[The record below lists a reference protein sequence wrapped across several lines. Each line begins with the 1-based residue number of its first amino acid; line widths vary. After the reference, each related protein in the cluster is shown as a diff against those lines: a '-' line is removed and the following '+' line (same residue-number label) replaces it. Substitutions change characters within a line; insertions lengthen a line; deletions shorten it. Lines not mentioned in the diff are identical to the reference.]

1 MGYSRGMVPILI
13 VEDNQ
18 SYAAGLRSNLEI
30 EGFEVEVAH
39 DGTTGLRLLHEH
51 PPALVI
57 LDLMLPGVDG
67 YEVLRAIRDAR
78 LDVPV
83 LVLTARKDEPDKLR
97 AFGLGGDD
105 YVTKPCGILEL
116 VARVRALLRRAQ
128 AQRDEPTSW
137 MRIGQLEIF
146 PPTRSA
152 RRDGAHIELRPKE
165 YDLLL
170 ALIRHSGRIVSRAEL
185 LREVWGYTV
194 GTVSRTVDTHIV
206 GLRQK
211 VETDPLAPEHILTVR
226 SAGYFLRR

>member
-1 MGYSRGMVPILI
+1 MALILL

-18 SYAAGLRSNLEI
+18 SYAAGLRNNLEV
-30 EGFEVEVAH
+30 EGFEVVVAH
-39 DGTTGLRLLHEH
+39 EGATGLRLLHEQT
-51 PPALVI
+51 PALVI
-57 LDLMLPGVDG
+57 LDLMLPGIDG
-67 YEVLRAIRDAR
+67 YDVLRAIRDAQV
-78 LDVPV
+78 DVPV

-128 AQRDEPTSW
+128 ARQDEPASW
-137 MRIGQLEIF
+137 IRIGQLEIY
-146 PPTRSA
+146 PPTRTV
-152 RRDGAHIELRPKE
+152 RRNGAEIELRPKE

-185 LREVWGYTV
+185 LREVWGYNA

-226 SAGYFLRR
+226 SAGYFLKR

>member
-1 MGYSRGMVPILI
+1 MALILL

-18 SYAAGLRSNLEI
+18 SYAAGLRNNLEV
-30 EGFEVEVAH
+30 EGFEVVVAH
-39 DGTTGLRLLHEH
+39 EGATGLRLLHEQT
-51 PPALVI
+51 PALVI
-57 LDLMLPGVDG
+57 LDLMLPGIDG
-67 YEVLRAIRDAR
+67 YDVLRAIRDAQVN
-78 LDVPV
+78 VPV

-128 AQRDEPTSW
+128 ARQDEPASW
-137 MRIGQLEIF
+137 IRIGQLEIY
-146 PPTRSA
+146 PPTRTV
-152 RRDGAHIELRPKE
+152 RRNGAEIELRPKE

-185 LREVWGYTV
+185 LREVWGYNA

-226 SAGYFLRR
+226 SAGYFLKR